1 MNETKC
7 DVIFVNSVG
16 ANESVYYSGQK
27 ITGSV
32 VISIYDKLEI
42 KGIRMNHD
50 SIVIEIMNLFRNH
63 L

>member
-16 ANESVYYSGQK
+16 AKESVYYSGQE
-27 ITGSV
+27 IAGSV

-42 KGIRMNHD
+42 KGMD
-50 SIVIEIMNLFRNH
+50 CT
-63 L
+63 